1 MADNENVNNENID
14 NSEDMNAVDELQNS
28 SLLNNGT
35 VPDYVN
41 FYRGTRS
48 AYEAKKEANQLD
60 PNGMYF
66 TIDEETGKRC
76 IFLGNHKFSDI
87 KSGWEDSIVLSDEGV
102 LQQVSKDSTDYNAHF
117 QQLLEQL
124 NNVPAQ
130 EGSTF
135 PYTIEELEIP
145 AEEEAILNEHAKTY
159 RYLMCYDTI
168 QDMRESR
175 YLMVGMTAMVKG
187 GQEVNDGYADFYNI
201 RFRVDG
207 VDVDNGS
214 TLIILDN
221 ENVAELIQR
230 NTDAFTATPVTVDIS
245 NVIDSSDYSDINL
258 FTGALTV
265 IGGHLC
271 LLRYTFKLKASVDAT
286 NETSHSIRGGTI
298 KNSYLPTL
306 PCISMT
312 CRVNSNEYTVDKIYT
327 GRSGIDPQTS
337 EGRIHIVL
345 QGGTVYGLNEVFE
358 VNAMYWK

>member
-14 NSEDMNAVDELQNS
+14 IDDSEDTNAVDELQNS

-66 TIDEETGKRC
+66 TIDEENGKRC
-76 IFLGNHKFSDI
+76 IFLGI
-87 KSGWEDSIVLSDEGV
+87 

-345 QGGTVYGLNEVFE
+345 HGGTIYGLNEVFE